1 MAEPAHVCVGQLSL
15 PCHEVRAPCICIC
28 TRPCGL
34 WNAPCTC
41 IYLRLK
47 ATWRLATIVKPLAA
61 PRLIV
66 LVWSCKGLDSRLQD
80 RHRVSHRESEALC
93 LRRCVCP
100 GAASHVF
107 DASIAQC
114 SIARG
119 DTAWNSPSRECAP
132 SWHASLQRSPSKLQ
146 QIVAVCPDNAMSKVN
161 VAAPQQGLSA

>member
-1 MAEPAHVCVGQLSL
+1 MFVSDNC
-15 PCHEVRAPCICIC
+15 PCHAMRFVHHAYVYAQYHAAYGMRLA
-28 TRPCGL
+28 RVFV
-34 WNAPCTC
+34 
-41 IYLRLK
+41 LRLK